1 MLWLFALVFDLGC
14 SWFCGLCCAVG
25 SWLSFGGLEAVV
37 AWVFGYGFLI
47 AVLLDYGWFCCR
59 FVDFGLAAG
68 L

>member
-1 MLWLFALVFDLGC
+1 MLCG
-14 SWFCGLCCAVG
+14 WFLAFT
-25 SWLSFGGLEAVV
+25 FGGLDAVA

-68 L
+68 LRVVVFLEFV